1 MKRFQAMA
9 QRITAFV
16 LSAGMMA
23 SAAAPT
29 VLAAQQA
36 PSAPLGAEN
45 SEDAPGNED
54 LSDDDGTL
62 VYPEWDDEVT
72 ADFPDEDLD
81 IEEPEEELPDED
93 VSDDPELE
101 IAEYGI
107 SIPSGDSLKY
117 GSISLLV
124 STAESEFKSVEGK
137 SVYEISDE
145 KLASCTGAYFAADEA
160 LNAWNPGSSYKTKK
174 NDLRKRLNKL
184 KTRYNTY
191 STEIVQRGC
200 ITAADAALKEVESA
214 IKKDE
219 ADSGALDESELAT
232 VVGLY
237 KVAEEAIKKVDN
249 DQPEK
254 AGLVKRLNAAKA
266 GVDHLQELLGQNLAY
281 DAAKA
286 AIDEIGKQVEGKNS
300 EDFTDITAVIALQAS
315 CTGAQK
321 LIDQMDASDSRKA
334 ELQTRLDGYSKI
346 VNAAYNRLMRESA
359 KELLKSVIEKIKNGD
374 LSADELKALKENLQ
388 KVEKYLPDDL
398 KQDYHNVMDAI
409 DTMIKA
415 LELKDELQKTLD
427 QLKDELSNGKV
438 SQDTI
443 DRIKALTAEIKDL
456 ADQISQNPI
465 FKAALDEI
473 VKKAEEAVKQAVAEK
488 ALEALKNAIA
498 NGDPEQIEK
507 AYNEAKKAIDA
518 LRPYLPE
525 VGDKLAGA
533 LDGLK
538 KDLIDSAI
546 KDLNDILNGD
556 GSYQDK
562 IAALEKVTKK
572 YEDLIKDI
580 DASGALKELWEA
592 AKNEQLVKLI
602 GKAKEEID
610 RIVNDDSMSAI
621 EKVAAL
627 DKLYN
632 DLHTALE
639 KAVGKAK
646 ADELL
651 KPFDDLLEKAK
662 DTIAQTAAA
671 AADKLL
677 REALL
682 AVKKA
687 VNSAESKEDA
697 INQMETI
704 YSQAYD
710 LLTRSG
716 MSAEDAASKLEP
728 LRSAID
734 SLKKFLKD
742 SFISLDTIQ
751 AAVSVIVDAA
761 LASDTTEQGL
771 YDLVRTVLDGKDTDP
786 AVKRVIL
793 VVARDVLDK
802 ADWTQLTPSLLNDV
816 VDLAVDKVKD
826 KYGKYPFVNELMDEL
841 KDPLNELVHREV
853 GWDTINKVREVFFNA
868 IDNAVAGIDAGKDNE
883 ALLAQARADLLKLS
897 PVVSEEMQRIGAKAA
912 DLISDHLKDK
922 ITNALP
928 GIRLPEFI
936 GSFVGGLAQD
946 VVNEKL
952 DEYDPKLTATIDQYV
967 LYLTCPGHDYH
978 YVTTRATTCTEDGE
992 EKLKCSKCGWVRSDN
1007 KITHKKLGHVPV
1019 VDEAADPTETEEGLT
1034 EGSHCARCGAVLEAQ
1049 EVIPAL
1055 QPQMDAKLVCSAIP
1069 EETVTAMRYENRKK
1083 LDAAMDA
1090 ALTKAGYTA
1099 ADSQRFLAQVNSS
1112 IGILPSDRYPEEGF
1126 TGYVP
1131 RPAQTAADKKY
1142 TWYAVQL
1149 LTVDAHGHNA
1159 GDVIITPVAQ
1169 TDKGLQLTVYAQA
1182 VVALAWKEAK

>member
-45 SEDAPGNED
+45 SVDELGNVD
-54 LSDDDGTL
+54 VSDDDGTL
-62 VYPEWDDEVT
+62 LYPEWDDEVT

-107 SIPSGDSLKY
+107 SIPDFVTYRAVNK
-117 GSISLLV
+117 LV
-124 STAESEFKSVEGK
+124 STAESEFKSVDGQNVHK
-137 SVYEISDE
+137 ISNE
-145 KLASCTGAYFAADEA
+145 KLASCTGAYLAADEA

-184 KTRYNTY
+184 KTRYNAY

-214 IKKDE
+214 IDKDE
-219 ADSGALDESELAT
+219 ADPGALNESELAT

-237 KVAEEAIKKVDN
+237 KVAEEAIKKVN
-249 DQPEK
+249 KDQPKK
-254 AGLVKRLNAAKA
+254 AGLVKRLNAAKVK
-266 GVDHLQELLGQNLAY
+266 VDHLQELLGQKLAY

-300 EDFTDITAVIALQAS
+300 DDFTVIAAVIALQES

-334 ELQTRLDGYSKI
+334 ELQTRLNGYSEI

-359 KELLKSVIEKIKNGD
+359 AELLKSVIEKIKKGD
-374 LSADELKALKENLQ
+374 LSADELRALKENLQ

-398 KQDYHNVMDAI
+398 KKDYDNVMDAI

-443 DRIKALTAEIKDL
+443 DRIKALTTEIKDL

-498 NGDPEQIEK
+498 SGDPEQIEK

-525 VGDKLAGA
+525 VADKLAGA

-868 IDNAVAGIDAGKDNE
+868 IDNAIAGIDAGKDNE

-928 GIRLPEFI
+928 GIQLPEFI
-936 GSFVGGLAQD
+936 GNFVGGLAQD

-978 YVTTRATTCTEDGE
+978 YITTRATTCTEDGE

-1126 TGYVP
+1126 TGYVA

>member
-1 MKRFQAMA
+1 M
-9 QRITAFV
+9 
-16 LSAGMMA
+16 
-23 SAAAPT
+23 
-29 VLAAQQA
+29 
-36 PSAPLGAEN
+36 
-45 SEDAPGNED
+45 
-54 LSDDDGTL
+54 
-62 VYPEWDDEVT
+62 
-72 ADFPDEDLD
+72 
-81 IEEPEEELPDED
+81 
-93 VSDDPELE
+93 
-101 IAEYGI
+101 
-107 SIPSGDSLKY
+107 
-117 GSISLLV
+117 
-124 STAESEFKSVEGK
+124 
-137 SVYEISDE
+137 
-145 KLASCTGAYFAADEA
+145 
-160 LNAWNPGSSYKTKK
+160 
-174 NDLRKRLNKL
+174 
-184 KTRYNTY
+184 
-191 STEIVQRGC
+191 
-200 ITAADAALKEVESA
+200 
-214 IKKDE
+214 
-219 ADSGALDESELAT
+219 
-232 VVGLY
+232 
-237 KVAEEAIKKVDN
+237 
-249 DQPEK
+249 
-254 AGLVKRLNAAKA
+254 
-266 GVDHLQELLGQNLAY
+266 
-281 DAAKA
+281 
-286 AIDEIGKQVEGKNS
+286 
-300 EDFTDITAVIALQAS
+300 
-315 CTGAQK
+315 
-321 LIDQMDASDSRKA
+321 
-334 ELQTRLDGYSKI
+334 
-346 VNAAYNRLMRESA
+346 
-359 KELLKSVIEKIKNGD
+359 
-374 LSADELKALKENLQ
+374 
-388 KVEKYLPDDL
+388 EKYLPDDL
-398 KQDYHNVMDAI
+398 KKDYDNVMDAI

-443 DRIKALTAEIKDL
+443 DRIKALTTEIKDL

-498 NGDPEQIEK
+498 SGDPEQIEK
-507 AYNEAKKAIDA
+507 AYNEAKKAIEA

-525 VGDKLAGA
+525 VADKLAGA

-677 REALL
+677 KEALL

-761 LASDTTEQGL
+761 LASDTTEKGL

-868 IDNAVAGIDAGKDNE
+868 IDNAIAGIDAGKDNE

-928 GIRLPEFI
+928 GIQLPEFI

-978 YVTTRATTCTEDGE
+978 YITTRATTCTEDGE

>member
-45 SEDAPGNED
+45 SVDELGNED
-54 LSDDDGTL
+54 VSDDDGTL
-62 VYPEWDDEVT
+62 LYPEWDDEVT

-107 SIPSGDSLKY
+107 SIPDFVTYRAVNK
-117 GSISLLV
+117 LV
-124 STAESEFKSVEGK
+124 STAESEFKSVDGQNVHK
-137 SVYEISDE
+137 ISNE
-145 KLASCTGAYFAADEA
+145 KLASCTGAYLAADEA
-160 LNAWNPGSSYKTKK
+160 LNAWDPGSSYKTKK

-184 KTRYNTY
+184 KTRYNAY

-214 IKKDE
+214 IDKDE
-219 ADSGALDESELAT
+219 ADPGALNESELAT

-237 KVAEEAIKKVDN
+237 KVAEEAIKKVND

-254 AGLVKRLNAAKA
+254 ARLVKRLNAAKVK
-266 GVDHLQELLGQNLAY
+266 VDHLQKLLGQNLAY

-286 AIDEIGKQVEGKNS
+286 AIDEIGKQVGGKNS

-321 LIDQMDASDSRKA
+321 LIDQMGASDSRKA
-334 ELQTRLDGYSKI
+334 ELQNRLDGYSEI

-374 LSADELKALKENLQ
+374 LSADELRALKENLQ

-398 KQDYHNVMDAI
+398 KKDYDNVMDAI

-443 DRIKALTAEIKDL
+443 DRIKALTTEIKDL

-498 NGDPEQIEK
+498 SGDPEQIEK

-525 VGDKLAGA
+525 VADKLTGA

-677 REALL
+677 KEALL

-761 LASDTTEQGL
+761 LASDTTEKGL

-793 VVARDVLDK
+793 VVARDVLEK
-802 ADWTQLTPSLLNDV
+802 ADWTQLTSSLLNDV

-928 GIRLPEFI
+928 GIQLPEFI
-936 GSFVGGLAQD
+936 GNFVGGLAQD

-978 YVTTRATTCTEDGE
+978 YITTRATTCTEDGE

-1069 EETVTAMRYENRKK
+1069 EEAVTAMRYENRKK

-1126 TGYVP
+1126 TGYVA

>member
-1 MKRFQAMA
+1 MKRFQAMT

-29 VLAAQQA
+29 VLAAQQV

-45 SEDAPGNED
+45 SVDELGNED
-54 LSDDDGTL
+54 VSDDDGTL
-62 VYPEWDDEVT
+62 VYPEWDDEGT
-72 ADFPDEDLD
+72 ADFPDDDLD

-93 VSDDPELE
+93 VSADPESE

-107 SIPSGDSLKY
+107 SIPDYITYNAINK
-117 GSISLLV
+117 LV
-124 STAESEFKSVEGK
+124 STAKSEFKSVDGK
-137 SVYEISDE
+137 SVYKISNE
-145 KLASCTGAYFAADEA
+145 KLASCTGAYLAADEA
-160 LNAWNPGSSYKTKK
+160 LDAWNPGSSYKTKK
-174 NDLRKRLNKL
+174 NNLRKELNQL
-184 KTRYNTY
+184 KTRYNAY
-191 STEIVQRGC
+191 STEIAQRGC

-214 IKKDE
+214 IQKDE
-219 ADSGALDESELAT
+219 ADPGSLDEGKLLT

-237 KVAEEAIKKVDN
+237 NGAAEAIKNVND
-249 DQPEK
+249 DQPKK
-254 AGLVKRLNAAKA
+254 AGLVSRLKKAKA
-266 GVDHLQELLGQNLAY
+266 GVDRLQKLLGQNLAY

-286 AIDEIGKQVEGKNS
+286 AIDEIGNQVGGRNS

-334 ELQTRLDGYSKI
+334 ELQTRLDGYSEI
-346 VNAAYNRLMRESA
+346 VNAAYDRLMRESA
-359 KELLKSVIEKIKNGD
+359 KELLKSVIEKIKSGD
-374 LSADELKALKENLQ
+374 LSADELRALKENLQ

-398 KQDYHNVMDAI
+398 KKDYNNVMDAI
-409 DTMIKA
+409 DAMIKA

-443 DRIKALTAEIKDL
+443 DKIKNLTTEIKDL

-473 VKKAEEAVKQAVAEK
+473 VKKAEEAVKRAVAEK

-498 NGDPEQIEK
+498 SGDPEQIEK
-507 AYNEAKKAIDA
+507 AYNEAKKAIEA
-518 LRPYLPE
+518 LRPYLPD
-525 VGDKLAGA
+525 VADKLTEA

-572 YEDLIKDI
+572 YEDLIKDL

-716 MSAEDAASKLEP
+716 MSEEDAASKLEP

-742 SFISLDTIQ
+742 SFVSLDTIQ

-761 LASDTTEQGL
+761 LASDTTEKGL

-802 ADWTQLTPSLLNDV
+802 ADWTQLTPSLLDDV
-816 VDLAVDKVKD
+816 VDLVVDKVKG

-868 IDNAVAGIDAGKDNE
+868 IDHAVAGIDAGKDNE

-912 DLISDHLKDK
+912 DLISGHLKDK

-928 GIRLPEFI
+928 GIQLPEFI
-936 GSFVGGLAQD
+936 GSLVGGLAQD

-978 YVTTRATTCTEDGE
+978 YITTRATTCTEDGE

-1007 KITHKKLGHVPV
+1007 KITHEKLGHVPV

-1055 QPQMDAKLVCSAIP
+1055 QPQMDAQLVCSAIP
-1069 EETVTAMRYENRKK
+1069 EEAVTAMRYENRKK

-1099 ADSQRFLAQVNSS
+1099 ADSQRFLARVNSS

-1126 TGYVP
+1126 TGYVA

-1149 LTVDAHGHNA
+1149 LTVDAHGCNA

-1182 VVALAWKEAK
+1182 VVALAWKEAE